1 MTNTRHY
8 NIINS
13 KRYGEHLN
21 INMSKDKRLLSEKDI
36 DNILKNLSDKIIS
49 QHSSES
55 KKNPLVLIGIH
66 RRGVPLGK
74 RLKNIIEKKTDKK
87 LLSGTLD
94 ITLYRDDLDTIGHT
108 PVVKNTDIPFDL
120 TNKNIV
126 LVDDV
131 LFTGRTVRA
140 ALNEL
145 TDFGRPKRIQLSVL
159 IDRGHRELPISADY
173 IGKAIKTERNE
184 IVMVRLK
191 EIDGIDEV
199 VITEK

>member
-1 MTNTRHY
+1 
-8 NIINS
+8 
-13 KRYGEHLN
+13 
-21 INMSKDKRLLSEKDI
+21 MSKDKRLLSEKDI